1 MSILTSEARIRFQD
15 CDPFQH
21 LNNARYIDYFLN
33 ARGDQIWEHYKID
46 IYGSQGF
53 SWVVGSNQI
62 AYFKPALLNEKIYIE
77 TQVIAFSERF
87 IKVEMKMYA
96 SKDKTLKALLWVDS
110 IPINLKTMRLDSHS
124 PQLMEVFT
132 KAVIP
137 VDEAIFEDRKK
148 AILTAQRAN

>member
-1 MSILTSEARIRFQD
+1 MSILKSEARIRFQD

-77 TQVIAFSERF
+77 TQVIEFSARY
-87 IKVEMKMYA
+87 IKVEMRMFA
-96 SKDKTLKALLWVDS
+96 AMDESLKAFIWVDS
-110 IPINLKTMRLDSHS
+110 IPINLKTMRLDAHS

-137 VDEAIFEDRKK
+137 VDQKVFEERKK
-148 AILTAQRAN
+148 VILKSLKAG

>member
-33 ARGDQIWEHYKID
+33 ARGDQIWKNYKID

-77 TQVIAFSERF
+77 TQVIEFSARI
-87 IKVEMKMYA
+87 IKVEMRMYA
-96 SKDKTLKALLWVDS
+96 AKDNSLKALLWVDS
-110 IPINLKTMRLDSHS
+110 IPINLQTMRLDAHS
-124 PQLMEVFT
+124 PQLMEVFS
-132 KAVIP
+132 KAVLPI
-137 VDEAIFEDRKK
+137 EEKIFEDRKK
-148 AILTAQRAN
+148 AVLKKNVS